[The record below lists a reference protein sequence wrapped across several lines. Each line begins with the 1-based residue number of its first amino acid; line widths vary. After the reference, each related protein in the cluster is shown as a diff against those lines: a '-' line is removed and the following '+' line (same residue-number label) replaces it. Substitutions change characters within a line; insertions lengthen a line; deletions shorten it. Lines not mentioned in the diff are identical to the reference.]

1 MNRNAWMLLLFAVCC
16 AAWFAVPASMI
27 VRHESTLA
35 DGQVYLFRCAPVDPV
50 DPFRGRY
57 VALNF
62 DQSRFEG
69 RVPEALVPGSTAYA
83 TLAQDDDGFA
93 VISAVGET
101 APRDRDYLTV
111 RIGWSSADSTQLE
124 LPFDRYYME
133 ESLAPDAERAY
144 RERAPGE
151 QAWVSVRVRGG
162 HAALEELY
170 LDGQP
175 IREFLDRSP
184 AGP

>member
-1 MNRNAWMLLLFAVCC
+1 MNRNAWGWLLFAVCC
-16 AAWFAVPASMI
+16 VIWIAVPASMI

-69 RVPEALVPGSTAYA
+69 RVPEALVAGSTAYA
-83 TLAQDDDGFA
+83 RLAQDDEGFA
-93 VISAVGET
+93 VIAAVEET
-101 APRDRDYLTV
+101 APDDGDYLT
-111 RIGWSSADSTQLE
+111 IGIEWSSEDSTRLV
-124 LPFDRYYME
+124 LPFDRFYME
-133 ESLAPDAERAY
+133 ESLARDAERAY
-144 RERAPGE
+144 RDRTPGK

-175 IREFLDRSP
+175 IREFLAR
-184 AGP
+184 